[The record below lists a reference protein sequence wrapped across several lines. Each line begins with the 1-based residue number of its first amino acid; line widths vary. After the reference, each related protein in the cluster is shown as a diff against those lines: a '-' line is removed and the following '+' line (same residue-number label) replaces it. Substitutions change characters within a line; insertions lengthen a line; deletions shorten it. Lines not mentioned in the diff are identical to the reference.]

1 MKSQII
7 KKFLPLI
14 LILLIFA
21 IDRISKDLVVNYFME
36 TNNQTLYLN
45 SFINFILIRNE
56 GIAFGLF
63 SLSSN
68 LTYNLITIIIVS
80 LIIYIFFLLYKSEG
94 VKRYT
99 LCMIIGGAFGNLFD
113 RIKSKSVPDFIDL
126 HINDFHWFVFN
137 IADIFIT
144 IGIIIL
150 IYLEIFKKMKTKSN
164 STLKFLFVF
173 LFLASCGSNA
183 SDIFTTKKNNAEQF
197 LIEKNLL

>member
-99 LCMIIGGAFGNLFD
+99 LCMIMGGAFGNLFD

-150 IYLEIFKKMKTKSN
+150 IYLEIFKKN
-164 STLKFLFVF
+164 ENEV
-173 LFLASCGSNA
+173 
-183 SDIFTTKKNNAEQF
+183 
-197 LIEKNLL
+197 

>member
-1 MKSQII
+1 
-7 KKFLPLI
+7 
-14 LILLIFA
+14 
-21 IDRISKDLVVNYFME
+21 
-36 TNNQTLYLN
+36 
-45 SFINFILIRNE
+45 
-56 GIAFGLF
+56 
-63 SLSSN
+63 
-68 LTYNLITIIIVS
+68 
-80 LIIYIFFLLYKSEG
+80 
-94 VKRYT
+94 
-99 LCMIIGGAFGNLFD
+99 MIIGGAFGNLFD

-183 SDIFTTKKNNAEQF
+183 SDIFTTKK
-197 LIEKNLL
+197 